1 MCSSDLIPVIYPKL
15 EGIDEVFEDC
25 VLYYNP
31 LDAEDLANKIKKIL
45 KDDNLKKDLI
55 LKGRNKLNK
64 IRCAFIDEAQDLNYI
79 QYRIVIL
86 LKEKLNVVLNFIG
99 DPNQNIFQF
108 RDSEAKYF
116 IEFNGLEF
124 VLTYNFRSHSEII
137 DFSKDLRSDKTHPIV
152 STKGNLGIKPVIFE
166 GNIEEMLI
174 KLLYEILEFPRV
186 ITSFSNSL

>member
-1 MCSSDLIPVIYPKL
+1 M
-15 EGIDEVFEDC
+15 
-25 VLYYNP
+25 
-31 LDAEDLANKIKKIL
+31 
-45 KDDNLKKDLI
+45 
-55 LKGRNKLNK
+55 KGRNKLNK

-174 KLLYEILEFPRV
+174 KLLYEILEFPETDLSD
-186 ITSFSNSL
+186 IAFIAPIKGKIGLNSATGLCMTANILAKHNIKFKQFYEIGRAHV